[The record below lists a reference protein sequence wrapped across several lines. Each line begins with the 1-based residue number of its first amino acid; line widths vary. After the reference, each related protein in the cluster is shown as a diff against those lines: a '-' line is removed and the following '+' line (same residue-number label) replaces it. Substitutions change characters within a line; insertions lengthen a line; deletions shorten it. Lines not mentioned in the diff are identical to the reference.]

1 MQVGPRSLSTGWP
14 ASLEHEPH
22 YEAPTRVEGLTNS
35 GGVISPPHIVKPSTS
50 CYPSW
55 GSIQKPDARIRRK
68 RATHRPQQGEQPGL
82 GKTSDPAFSK
92 TNSPDLNKTSSPASP
107 RIVCLIPK
115 MPPRKRNP
123 PGWRTSRA
131 ENVEHLKALLS
142 SLHQAKHHKG
152 NLAGEAL
159 GERSCFLE
167 GAAAYPR
174 QLPSSTPHLSTQ
186 SSACIAGAT
195 SLRTL
200 LRPSSGV
207 GASTAKAAI
216 C

>member
-1 MQVGPRSLSTGWP
+1 M
-14 ASLEHEPH
+14 
-22 YEAPTRVEGLTNS
+22 EGLTNS

-55 GSIQKPDARIRRK
+55 GSIHKPDARIRGK

-82 GKTSDPAFSK
+82 GKASDPTFSK
-92 TNSPDLNKTSSPASP
+92 ASSPASTKP
-107 RIVCLIPK
+107 AAQLRHVLSASSPK
-115 MPPRKRNP
+115 CRLVKRNP

-152 NLAGEAL
+152 NLAGEAP

-167 GAAAYPR
+167 GTPAYSQ
-174 QLPSSTPHLSTQ
+174 QLPSSAPHLSTQ

>member
-1 MQVGPRSLSTGWP
+1 MSLESGWP

-55 GSIQKPDARIRRK
+55 GSIHKPDARIRGK
-68 RATHRPQQGEQPGL
+68 RATHRPQQGEQP
-82 GKTSDPAFSK
+82 
-92 TNSPDLNKTSSPASP
+92 SPRQGQRSSPQQGEQPRPQQNQQPIVATYCRPHPQNAASQKESA
-107 RIVCLIPK
+107 RLEDQ
-115 MPPRKRNP
+115 
-123 PGWRTSRA
+123 PGG
-131 ENVEHLKALLS
+131 NVEHPRALLS
-142 SLHQAKHHKG
+142 SPHQAKHHKG
-152 NLAGEAL
+152 NLTGKPL

-167 GAAAYPR
+167 GAAAYPQ
-174 QLPSSTPHLSTQ
+174 QLLSSTQHLSTQ

>member
-1 MQVGPRSLSTGWP
+1 M
-14 ASLEHEPH
+14 
-22 YEAPTRVEGLTNS
+22 EGLTNS

-55 GSIQKPDARIRRK
+55 GSIHKPAARIRRK
-68 RATHRPQQGEQPGL
+68 RATHRPQQGEQP
-82 GKTSDPAFSK
+82 
-92 TNSPDLNKTSSPASP
+92 SPRQGQRPHLQQGEQPGLNKTSSPASP
-107 RIVCLIPK
+107 RIPGPIPR
-115 MPPRKRNP
+115 MPPRKKESARLEDQ
-123 PGWRTSRA
+123 PGG
-131 ENVEHLKALLS
+131 NVEHSRALLS

-152 NLAGEAL
+152 NLAGEAP

-167 GAAAYPR
+167 GTPAYSQ
-174 QLPSSTPHLSTQ
+174 QLPSSAPHLSTQ

>member
-1 MQVGPRSLSTGWP
+1 MSLESDWP

-35 GGVISPPHIVKPSTS
+35 GGDISPPHIVKPSTS

-55 GSIQKPDARIRRK
+55 GSIHKPDARIRGK

-82 GKTSDPAFSK
+82 GKASDPALSK
-92 TNSPDLNKTSSPASP
+92 ASSPDLNKTSSPASP
-107 RIVCLIPK
+107 RIPGPIPK
-115 MPPRKRNP
+115 MPPRKKESARLEDQ
-123 PGWRTSRA
+123 PGG
-131 ENVEHLKALLS
+131 NVEHLKALLS
-142 SLHQAKHHKG
+142 SLHQAKHHNKG
-152 NLAGEAL
+152 NLAGEAP
-159 GERSCFLE
+159 GERSLFLE
-167 GAAAYPR
+167 GAAAYPQ

>member
-1 MQVGPRSLSTGWP
+1 M
-14 ASLEHEPH
+14 
-22 YEAPTRVEGLTNS
+22 EGLTNS

-55 GSIQKPDARIRRK
+55 GSTHKPDARIRGK

-82 GKTSDPAFSK
+82 GKASDPTFSK
-92 TNSPDLNKTSSPASP
+92 ASSPASTKP
-107 RIVCLIPK
+107 AAQLRHVLSASSPK
-115 MPPRKRNP
+115 CRLVKRNTA
-123 PGWRTSRA
+123 GRGARRGGDG
-131 ENVEHLKALLS
+131 EHLKTSLS

-152 NLAGEAL
+152 NLAGEAP

-167 GAAAYPR
+167 GTPAYSQ
-174 QLPSSTPHLSTQ
+174 QLPSSAPHLSTQ

>member
-1 MQVGPRSLSTGWP
+1 MSLESDWP

-55 GSIQKPDARIRRK
+55 GSIHKPDARIRGK

-82 GKTSDPAFSK
+82 GKASDPALSK
-92 TNSPDLNKTSSPASP
+92 ASSPDLNKTSSPASP
-107 RIVCLIPK
+107 RIPGPIPR
-115 MPPRKRNP
+115 MPPRKKESARLEDQ
-123 PGWRTSRA
+123 PGG
-131 ENVEHLKALLS
+131 NVEHPRALLS
-142 SLHQAKHHKG
+142 SPHQAKHHKG
-152 NLAGEAL
+152 NLAGKPL
-159 GERSCFLE
+159 GERSYYLK
-167 GAAAYPR
+167 GTPAYSQ
-174 QLPSSTPHLSTQ
+174 QLPSSTQHLSTQ

>member
-1 MQVGPRSLSTGWP
+1 MQVGPRSLRTGWP

-22 YEAPTRVEGLTNS
+22 YEAPTLAVTPPGEASRSLMRGFEENGPPTGL
-35 GGVISPPHIVKPSTS
+35 
-50 CYPSW
+50 
-55 GSIQKPDARIRRK
+55 
-68 RATHRPQQGEQPGL
+68 
-82 GKTSDPAFSK
+82 SK
-92 TNSPDLNKTSSPASP
+92 ASSPASARP
-107 RIVCLIPK
+107 ATPPSARRTAPTSTRRAAQLRHVLSASSPK
-115 MPPRKRNP
+115 CRLVKRNP

-152 NLAGEAL
+152 TLTGKAPD
-159 GERSCFLE
+159 ERSCFLE
-167 GAAAYPR
+167 GAAAYPQ